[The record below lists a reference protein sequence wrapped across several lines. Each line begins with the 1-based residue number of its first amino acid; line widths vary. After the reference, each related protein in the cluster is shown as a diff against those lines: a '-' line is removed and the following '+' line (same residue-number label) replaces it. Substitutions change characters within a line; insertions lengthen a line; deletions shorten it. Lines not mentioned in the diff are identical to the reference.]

1 MEDWAER
8 FGSYLNSGVY
18 KVKQDA
24 GLDIKNAAQAHGLEF
39 ALVDLSSVTGK
50 IAFLKKTA
58 AALGFPAYFG
68 MNWDAFSECLTD
80 MAWRPAAGYV
90 ILFDNYG
97 PFARKDPGDARM
109 ARRIFDSSAQYWKH
123 REVPFFVVLIEKGL

>member
-18 KVKQDA
+18 KVKQA
-24 GLDIKNAAQAHGLEF
+24 TGSDIKTAAQVSGLEF
-39 ALVDLSSVTGK
+39 ALVDLSGVTGK

-80 MAWRPAAGYV
+80 MAWRPATGYV

-97 PFARKDPGDARM
+97 PFARKAPADARV
-109 ARRIFDSSAQYWKH
+109 ARRIFDSSAQYWEQRK
-123 REVPFFVVLIEKGL
+123 VPFFIVLIEKGL